1 MSDKKHLPVFSDAEQ
16 FVSSLDPDGHR
27 RFVYPADVK
36 GRFRNLRLFI
46 FAALVGIWIAL
57 PLIQLNGKPLVLA
70 RRAGAPVPSLRGTFN
85 AQDIWLVF
93 FLLTGFG
100 FLLALATSL
109 LGRVWCGY
117 ACPQT
122 VFLEGMF
129 RPIERLIEGNR
140 DQRMRLDK
148 APWTASKVAKKVAKH
163 AAFLLAA
170 FFVAHVFLSFFVP
183 LPMVAQM
190 VMGSPSAHPEAFAW
204 AAAVTGM
211 LYGNFAWAREQVCLI
226 VCPYGRM
233 QGALVDDDS
242 LVIGYDKTRG
252 EPRGKLKDEGRG
264 ACIDCKRCV
273 VVCPTGIDIRNG
285 LQLDCIGCSACV
297 DACDDV
303 MDKIGQ
309 PSGLVRYDSQRS
321 LAGLGRR
328 FWRPRLALYAVLG
341 IAGLIAMS
349 LAFSSRISFEANLL
363 RNPGPPYVVE
373 GDTVR
378 NVFSMHLVNKDDRP
392 KRFELV
398 PTGQRASSSPRRA
411 ARSSSSPEE
420 ASQKI
425 AIAITAPKGSGDA
438 PFVVLVKNLDGE
450 EQRAAQGSF
459 LGPR

>member
-1 MSDKKHLPVFSDAEQ
+1 MSEKKHLPVFSEAEQ

-36 GRFRNLRLFI
+36 GRFRNLRLAI

-57 PLIQLNGKPLVLA
+57 PLVHLNGKPLVLLDVQA
-70 RRAGAPVPSLRGTFN
+70 RQFHLFGGTFN

-140 DQRMRLDK
+140 EQRMRLDK
-148 APWTASKVAKKVAKH
+148 APWTASKLAKKVAKH

-190 VMGSPSAHPEAFAW
+190 VMGSPAAHPEAFAW
-204 AAAVTGM
+204 AAAVTAI

-242 LVIGYDKTRG
+242 LVIGYDKARG

-309 PSGLVRYDSQRS
+309 PRGLVRYDSQRS
-321 LAGLGRR
+321 LAGEGRR

-341 IAGLIAMS
+341 VLGLVAMT

-378 NVFSMHLVNKDDRP
+378 NVFSVHLVNKDDRP
-392 KRFELV
+392 KRFELAPSGPEGFV
-398 PTGQRASSSPRRA
+398 FSPPSGTVVELA
-411 ARSSSSPEE
+411 GG
-420 ASQKI
+420 ASQKVP
-425 AIAITAPKGSGDA
+425 IAITAPKGRGDA
-438 PFVVLVKNLDGE
+438 RFVVVVKNLDGT
-450 EQRAAQGSF
+450 EQRAAQASF

>member
-1 MSDKKHLPVFSDAEQ
+1 MSEKKHLPVFSEAEQ

-36 GRFRNLRLFI
+36 GRFRNLRLAI

-57 PLIQLNGKPLVLA
+57 PLVHLNGKPLVLLDVQA
-70 RRAGAPVPSLRGTFN
+70 RQFHLFGGTFN

-140 DQRMRLDK
+140 EQRMRLDK
-148 APWTASKVAKKVAKH
+148 APWTASKLAKKVAKH

-190 VMGSPSAHPEAFAW
+190 VMGSPAAHPEAFAW
-204 AAAVTGM
+204 AAAVTAI

-242 LVIGYDKTRG
+242 LVIGYDKSAARLHRLQRLRRRLRRRDG
-252 EPRGKLKDEGRG
+252 QDRPAQGPRAL
-264 ACIDCKRCV
+264 
-273 VVCPTGIDIRNG
+273 
-285 LQLDCIGCSACV
+285 
-297 DACDDV
+297 
-303 MDKIGQ
+303 
-309 PSGLVRYDSQRS
+309 
-321 LAGLGRR
+321 
-328 FWRPRLALYAVLG
+328 RLAA
-341 IAGLIAMS
+341 
-349 LAFSSRISFEANLL
+349 LAR
-363 RNPGPPYVVE
+363 G
-373 GDTVR
+373 
-378 NVFSMHLVNKDDRP
+378 
-392 KRFELV
+392 
-398 PTGQRASSSPRRA
+398 
-411 ARSSSSPEE
+411 
-420 ASQKI
+420 
-425 AIAITAPKGSGDA
+425 
-438 PFVVLVKNLDGE
+438 
-450 EQRAAQGSF
+450 
-459 LGPR
+459 